1 VPSLEDNRPI
11 VEKKNEKKCPL
22 VVARQQLIFRV
33 LGVVEGSTLF
43 TSIYTHAFV
52 TKYWKFGARKS

>member
-1 VPSLEDNRPI
+1 LW
-11 VEKKNEKKCPL
+11 KKKHEKKCPL

>member
-1 VPSLEDNRPI
+1 LW
-11 VEKKNEKKCPL
+11 EKKHEEKCPL

-33 LGVVEGSTLF
+33 FGGGGGSTLF

-52 TKYWKFGARKS
+52 TKY